1 MARGNQLT
9 PRGEIL
15 TAINI
20 SKNSL
25 DIGKSQTINKEG
37 LINEETLTRFCHG
50 QNDCTQEDQNQ
61 SAKVNMHKTR
71 SLQIPVVSGPQ
82 TAAVALMGASTQRP
96 EVL

>member
-37 LINEETLTRFCHG
+37 LINEETLTRFCRG

-61 SAKVNMHKTR
+61 SAKVNAQNQKLANPCGEWSTDCCCGSNGSLHPKT
-71 SLQIPVVSGPQ
+71 
-82 TAAVALMGASTQRP
+82 
-96 EVL
+96 